1 MKLKTLTVLVLL
13 IQSSLIMG
21 QNLNSAAAEGDRNQ
35 PLSSFAIDSQIT
47 MFYYTD
53 IGPAAEFY
61 GDIIGLEKT
70 LDWSWV
76 IFFQTGPSSFIG
88 LVTEGQG
95 AYHNAQP
102 QNAVM
107 LSLVTNDL
115 DLWYARLKGK
125 DDVTFLKPLG
135 NSGPIKNFMI
145 EDPGG
150 YTVEFFQWLPTPE

>member
-1 MKLKTLTVLVLL
+1 
-13 IQSSLIMG
+13 MG
-21 QNLNSAAAEGDRNQ
+21 QNLNSESSEGDR
-35 PLSSFAIDSQIT
+35 SSTLAGFAIDSQIT

-53 IGPAAEFY
+53 IGPPAEFY
-61 GDIIGLEKT
+61 ENIIGLEKT

-88 LVTEGQG
+88 LVTEGPG
-95 AYHNAQP
+95 AYHDVQP
-102 QNAVM
+102 HNAVM

-125 DDVTFLKPLG
+125 GDVTFLKPLG
-135 NSGPIKNFMI
+135 NSGPIKNFMV

-150 YTVEFFQWLPTPE
+150 YTVEFFQWLPSPE

>member
-1 MKLKTLTVLVLL
+1 LKLKTLIVLVLL

-21 QNLNSAAAEGDRNQ
+21 QSLNSESSEEDR
-35 PLSSFAIDSQIT
+35 SSALAGFAIDSQIT

-53 IGPAAEFY
+53 IGPATKFY

-88 LVTEGQG
+88 LVKEGEG
-95 AYHNAQP
+95 AFHRVQP
-102 QNAVM
+102 HNAVM

-135 NSGPIKNFMI
+135 NSGPIRSFMV

-150 YTVEFFQWLPTPE
+150 YTVEFFQWLPSPE